1 MLKNKFI
8 QAFRLKT
15 KISSDM
21 LKTRRE
27 IKNTN
32 NNSNIVKLVLKHD
45 SLQKRLQIADK
56 YLKL

>member
-1 MLKNKFI
+1 MLKNKFL

-21 LKTRRE
+21 LKTNRE
-27 IKNTN
+27 LRNTN
-32 NNSNIVKLVLKHD
+32 NERTIVRLVIKHD